1 MRERPGGHGRSTYCR
16 YSDWVPTLLRQGG
29 FTFRFRSSDWRE
41 PAHVH
46 VRGQGGQAGVWIEP
60 EVVLEWS
67 HGYNRPRIQR
77 ILKIAR
83 EHREKFLA
91 AWRKHFGA

>member
-1 MRERPGGHGRSTYCR
+1 M
-16 YSDWVPTLLRQGG
+16 PTLLRQGG